1 MNGEGELAL
10 EPRELLEP
18 VVVNGAV
25 LERNDLDDDDDALPN
40 PRLTS
45 FLSLVTE
52 LEYSLSVEG
61 EPTESSKSSMLLTEA
76 DPEAKLS
83 DEELAFM
90 SFPFSFSSKSMNIRE
105 RASLYATSRSSNVI
119 RLLLLLLLP
128 VALLRL
134 PMLPDSDGSTSEKSA
149 SSPATD
155 PARDVGFVRN
165 RSWTV
170 RRIILK
176 AGWAVFSAG
185 TSSQSRRGGLATR
198 IDAYSFKTPE

>member
-25 LERNDLDDDDDALPN
+25 LERNDLEDDDALPN

-52 LEYSLSVEG
+52 PEYSLSVAG

-83 DEELAFM
+83 DEELAFR

-105 RASLYATSRSSNVI
+105 RASLYAASRSSNVI

-165 RSWTV
+165 RSGTV

-185 TSSQSRRGGLATR
+185 TSSQSRRGGLATM
-198 IDAYSFKTPE
+198 IDAY